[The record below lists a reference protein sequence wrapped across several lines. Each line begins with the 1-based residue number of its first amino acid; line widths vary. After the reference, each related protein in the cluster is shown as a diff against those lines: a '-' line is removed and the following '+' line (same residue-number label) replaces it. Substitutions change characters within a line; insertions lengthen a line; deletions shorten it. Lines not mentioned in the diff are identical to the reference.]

1 MSSGAKK
8 PAGGRHPRRL
18 FSLDNLKRQRTGS
31 ESDNASISSGISH
44 WRKQSNVSS
53 NLLALAEKVEE
64 GIDPFGDT
72 PEAWTDKALVQSP
85 RNEELSPDPDPTP
98 TQANIRTG
106 RGNVPTLDLSSTLN
120 TPTAESGVPPSPSRR
135 RWDTIR
141 SHVLPSSSSIRSS
154 TPPPVP
160 SPPADGTQ
168 TPRPSTPRGYRFGQK
183 RSMRHV
189 VDQARDVAHDETRR
203 LAERIRKA
211 CLAARFGEQPVRSKA
226 DREPVT
232 QNTIGSTL
240 HLPFL
245 ASASSSVNIVTGGG
259 TGHTRQ
265 ATGGGLKRPQSVV
278 SLNTASRAVP
288 TVKHIA
294 VALTSS
300 STSENRP
307 QTLPCETQV
316 LAALLIPFLGPYKN
330 TVESGEETFAAETFE
345 YVVKTWK
352 ATSSEGELDRCLW
365 CCKAASVQSEARA
378 RVLGTLDPLLFAK
391 ERTFNAET
399 PAILQTLLQS
409 LFSLLVILRSSN
421 TTLEYAQT
429 VVKYIARIKQGE
441 SGTPSPQSLE
451 KEYGVRYK
459 GDSDEMVREI
469 ITAESIIGCLEVGS
483 EASRRWV
490 LHHLLEEYWTSP
502 STTTTLTSLLTTMN
516 WRKLMSFINASIS
529 LLSSALPNARTAV
542 VDADMIIYLLRTRI
556 LQEVEAMQDDAFS
569 VVGEIRSRVIRLIL
583 ELLCVRR
590 SSDREYLV
598 VHFCYWFQEGASW
611 KQSIEKSLHDFTANT
626 EWSIVLR
633 LLPTLVEELPEE
645 IQKSLVPLLL
655 PPLVERLIADPPE
668 HPCAPL
674 SDFLESVALTSPKAF
689 FKPIF
694 TCAASMKDLTIANQ
708 LCALYAVGR
717 FYPPLWTHDPE
728 MMSVALMTD
737 PTARGAS
744 TSQGG
749 VLTKGKAR
757 YGQLALML
765 ELIQHLKQ
773 VRQARDPA
781 LVSPVR
787 LAATAKFAMSL
798 EARIGMLLAAKE
810 QHTLVPPSQRLLF
823 CALFRECRLL
833 TRSLKP
839 AMWLPS
845 VVNWASSYLFH
856 VETDEEELD
865 EEEVLS
871 TLTKVE
877 ALYEQAKADQRR
889 TTVVSPSAQDTHPS
903 RRSSKGGV
911 EDTPKEVFGDRV
923 AALRALVEREKSTGL
938 ELLVTISGLLSPGDY
953 IRIAPILWYRHL
965 DNPATHVVA
974 PTCFLVM
981 QCAEKIPDEF
991 AGLINDD
998 MTNPDAAMRRNAV
1011 ERIATISSWRFQ
1023 LMSQEVILDRTYR
1036 RPFKLTRPPI
1046 LFVPT
1051 DIGTSLFEIE
1061 EDPNDFKDSKGHVL
1075 PLELRRRLSEVGWAE
1090 ERGEMDPKTQWIKTP
1105 VARLPTQQ
1113 LDSLSTS
1120 TEGETGPPDSPSPSP
1135 SPEPS
1140 PTRSSP
1146 REFPLGR
1153 KDSSAGAHSRAKRRP
1168 VFVAT
1173 MVALFPRL
1181 SAMVKD
1187 SDFVV
1192 ANTAK
1197 SIILDLMRDDPTVLA
1212 RSVFHNISGDS
1223 ANVISAVTTLRNFLH
1238 CDFVLPPGMAHHVLN
1253 HLAGF
1258 LKSNMR
1264 HTEAVNPLQSYGYSS
1279 PIIAK
1284 LTPQVSK
1291 ISMRDI
1297 RRAKVDMLFVP
1308 SGSLWWPE
1316 AASIGPMFPKAFE
1329 PSHNP
1334 FETLP
1339 AQVVWVTMV
1348 RTAQN
1353 MMLLNMLHRNAQDVK
1368 VVRKNL
1374 STLVLPL
1381 DYDQTR
1387 PESIPLRAYIPS
1399 NKLSR
1404 LPANPSLTAL
1414 SLTFV
1419 RSHMLLL
1426 HQVFRATSRHLND
1439 REELGLLLDGL
1450 NRILLAHGDDVGVVA
1465 QAMLNYLVASTRFRR
1480 LFTSGGGY
1488 TLFMPAVIKV
1498 YCDAES
1504 HSTIRAI
1511 IEFAVNRF
1519 FALHQE
1525 SFVFQT
1531 CDVMSNV
1538 IALPGLDGAGMCF
1551 NIFTLFA
1558 TLKHNPPLQNPEVAA
1573 LSALAKVEEQEA
1585 IMVTIA
1591 ERVPQ
1596 AFLASVHRSTQGK
1609 NQVTVDVPD
1618 EFDSKRLGLDDL
1630 VRLFLTVIAHNPT
1643 ILRAQQFLRFLLL
1656 LTPHLYHASAST
1668 RSVLRDGVS
1677 ALGGI
1682 LLNKG
1687 ATKTKGPENAS
1698 QVDELG
1704 SNVVSQTG
1712 LAQAGMTQ
1720 SSFPSD
1726 LLVMRLDFLSL
1737 VVGFTRA
1744 GGQLSTLAS
1753 QRVLE
1758 IVKVILKDS
1767 RASVPKVANF
1777 LADYVRSVL
1786 IRPTHPELK
1795 ETVTLLTDV
1804 APIISTY
1811 CSEVD
1816 FSGVFDVVST
1826 LAADSVFA
1834 TQPAF
1839 ARVVVNQYCT
1849 AGLEACEVAASAD
1862 VLFLLAIRGS
1872 LLNLMD
1878 RTLLVVGADVV
1889 AELEKRDPTYEF
1901 LSGVI
1906 LPLVLR
1912 MKTSIE
1918 IANDSQWAEKWR
1930 REVYSKA
1937 WMRLLVYVLSVVQ
1950 RSEFTRSES
1959 RTSLTGVERR
1969 KSTDSRTSTY
1979 TFDPKPAMALVV
1991 ALQIL
1996 KVIMTRAEQELSV
2009 ALPGIWGQI
2018 GAILREALADGDASF
2033 AVPSRVGY
2041 SEPPSPTHSPK
2052 AAHFNIPDR
2061 DDNPFLTPSHAP
2073 SLAASRTQKRPRILD
2088 YMTWSLIEWLC
2099 LRRNPLALQMRV
2111 FVQEKVATL
2120 HQELSV
2126 GGGGQGGGVSPVYN
2140 SGFISPSR
2148 PRSRPVSN
2156 IFSKPRRSF
2165 LGATD
2170 SVAST
2175 PRSSTLFTNAVSLPT
2190 FDDFNL
2196 QSSTPRKA
2204 SAVADDPAARQP
2216 GYQLMPSPLTPS
2228 RRAARDS
2235 GPKIVHLGPVRPLS
2249 PLGDAGGRRSTSP
2262 SGSRRSGLGMSRSAL
2277 GLAREMVVE
2286 APILVRTTLR
2296 RIRLAQAMLGYP
2308 PLPLATAS
2316 SMDSGGTEAG
2326 EGPEVRAWSRAEA
2339 LEALI
2344 QETKDL
2350 IEEWREENELDV
2362 GENSGILV
2370 DMEEPLGGQL

>member
-1 MSSGAKK
+1 M
-8 PAGGRHPRRL
+8 GR
-18 FSLDNLKRQRTGS
+18 
-31 ESDNASISSGISH
+31 
-44 WRKQSNVSS
+44 SNV
-53 NLLALAEKVEE
+53 A
-64 GIDPFGDT
+64 P
-72 PEAWTDKALVQSP
+72 
-85 RNEELSPDPDPTP
+85 
-98 TQANIRTG
+98 
-106 RGNVPTLDLSSTLN
+106 LDLSSTLS
-120 TPTAESGVPPSPSRR
+120 TPTTESGVPLSPSRR

-141 SHVLPSSSSIRSS
+141 SHVLPSSSSVRSS

-203 LAERIRKA
+203 LTERIRKA
-211 CLAARFGEQPVRSKA
+211 CLAARFGEQPVRGKA

-245 ASASSSVNIVTGGG
+245 ASASSSVNIASGG

-265 ATGGGLKRPQSVV
+265 ATGGGLKRPPSVV

-316 LAALLIPFLGPYKN
+316 LSALLIPFLGPYKN
-330 TVESGEETFAAETFE
+330 TFESDEDNFAAETFE

-365 CCKAASVQSEARA
+365 CCKAASVESKARA
-378 RVLGTLDPLLFAK
+378 RVLGTLGPLLFAEGK
-391 ERTFNAET
+391 TFKAET

-409 LFSLLVILRSSN
+409 LFSLLAVLRSSS
-421 TTLEYAQT
+421 TSSGYAQT
-429 VVKYIARIKQGE
+429 VVEYIAKIKQGQ
-441 SGTPSPQSLE
+441 SGTPSPQALE

-459 GDSDEMVREI
+459 GDSDDMVREI

-483 EASRRWV
+483 EASRRWA

-502 STTTTLTSLLTTMN
+502 STTTTLTPLLTTMN
-516 WRKLMSFINASIS
+516 WRKLKSFINASVS
-529 LLSSALPNARTAV
+529 LLSSALPNVRTAV
-542 VDADMIIYLLRTRI
+542 VDADMIVYLLRTRI
-556 LQEVEAMQDDAFS
+556 LPEVEAMQDDAFA
-569 VVGEIRSRVIRLIL
+569 VVGEIRSSVIRLTL
-583 ELLCVRR
+583 ELLCVRG
-590 SSDREYLV
+590 SANREYLMM
-598 VHFCYWFQEGASW
+598 HFCHWFLEGTSW
-611 KQSIEKSLHDFTANT
+611 KQSIEKSLHEFIANT
-626 EWSIVLR
+626 EWPVILR
-633 LLPTLVEELPEE
+633 LLPTLVEELPDD
-645 IQKSLVPLLL
+645 IRKALVPLLL
-655 PPLVERLIADPPE
+655 PPLRLMADPPE

-674 SDFLESVALTSPKAF
+674 SDFLESVALASPKAF

-708 LCALYAVGR
+708 LCALYAVAR
-717 FYPPLWTHDPE
+717 FYPPMWTHDPE

-737 PTARGAS
+737 PTARSAS
-744 TSQGG
+744 ISLDGG
-749 VLTKGKAR
+749 PVRGKAR
-757 YGQLALML
+757 YGQLALMV

-773 VRQARDPA
+773 VRQVRDPA
-781 LVSPVR
+781 LVSRVC

-798 EARIGMLLAAKE
+798 ETRIGMLLVAKE

-833 TRSLKP
+833 TRTLKS
-839 AMWLPS
+839 ATWLPS
-845 VVNWASSYLFH
+845 VINWTASYSFH
-856 VETDEEELD
+856 GETDPEEELE

-877 ALYEQAKADQRR
+877 ALYEQAKAAEQRR
-889 TTVVSPSAQDTHPS
+889 TTVLSPSVLDTQLS
-903 RRSSKGGV
+903 KRSSKGGV
-911 EDTPKEVFGDRV
+911 EDTTKEVFGDRV
-923 AALRALVEREKSTGL
+923 TALRALVERDKSTGL
-938 ELLVTISGLLSPGDY
+938 ELLVTISGLLSPEDY
-953 IRIAPILWYRHL
+953 IRMAPVLWYRHL
-965 DNPATHVVA
+965 DDPATHVVA

-991 AGLINDD
+991 TRLINDE
-998 MTNPDAAMRRNAV
+998 MTNPDPAIRRNAV
-1011 ERIATISSWRFQ
+1011 QRIATISSWRFQ

-1113 LDSLSTS
+1113 LDSLSAS
-1120 TEGETGPPDSPSPSP
+1120 TEGEIGPPESPSPSP

-1146 REFPLGR
+1146 RESPLGR
-1153 KDSSAGAHSRAKRRP
+1153 KDSSAGTHSRAKRRP

-1197 SIILDLMRDDPTVLA
+1197 NIMLDLMRDDPTVLS
-1212 RSVFHNISGDS
+1212 RSVFHDISGDS
-1223 ANVISAVTTLRNFLH
+1223 AGVISAVTTLRNFLH

-1291 ISMRDI
+1291 VSMRDI
-1297 RRAKVDMLFVP
+1297 RRAKVDMLFIP

-1316 AASIGPMFPKAFE
+1316 AASIGPMFPKALE

-1339 AQVVWVTMV
+1339 PEVVWVTMV

-1381 DYDQTR
+1381 DYDQTHS
-1387 PESIPLRAYIPS
+1387 ESIPLSAYIPS
-1399 NKLSR
+1399 KKPPR
-1404 LPANPSLTAL
+1404 PPANPSLTAL

-1439 REELGLLLDGL
+1439 RDELSLLLDGL
-1450 NRILLAHGDDVGVVA
+1450 NRILLAHGDDVGIVA
-1465 QAMLNYLVASTRFRR
+1465 QAVLNYLVASTRFRR

-1538 IALPGLDGAGMCF
+1538 IALPGVDGAGMCF

-1643 ILRAQQFLRFLLL
+1643 ILRAQQFLRFLLF
-1656 LTPHLYHASAST
+1656 LTPHLYHSSAST

-1687 ATKTKGPENAS
+1687 VTKTKGSETAS

-1704 SNVVSQTG
+1704 PNAVSQTG

-1744 GGQLSTLAS
+1744 GGQLSILAS

-1767 RASVPKVANF
+1767 RASVPRVANF

-1839 ARVVVNQYCT
+1839 GRVVVNQYCT

-1862 VLFLLAIRGS
+1862 LLFLLAIRGS

-1878 RTLLVVGADVV
+1878 RALLVVGADVI

-1930 REVYSKA
+1930 RDVYSKA
-1937 WMRLLVYVLSVVQ
+1937 WIRLLVYVLTVVQ
-1950 RSEFTRSES
+1950 RSEFTRSDS

-1969 KSTDSRTSTY
+1969 KSTDSRTSTS

-2009 ALPGIWGQI
+2009 GLPGIWGQI

-2033 AVPSRVGY
+2033 AVPSRAGY

-2052 AAHFNIPDR
+2052 TAHFNIPDR

-2073 SLAASRTQKRPRILD
+2073 SLAASRMQKRPRILD

-2111 FVQEKVATL
+2111 FIQEKVATL
-2120 HQELSV
+2120 HQELSAGGA
-2126 GGGGQGGGVSPVYN
+2126 GGGGGGVSPIYN
-2140 SGFISPSR
+2140 SGFITPSR

-2175 PRSSTLFTNAVSLPT
+2175 PRSSTLFTNSVSLPT

-2196 QSSTPRKA
+2196 PSSTPRKA
-2204 SAVADDPAARQP
+2204 SAADDPAARQP

-2262 SGSRRSGLGMSRSAL
+2262 SGRRSGLGMSRSAL

-2308 PLPLATAS
+2308 LLPLATAS
-2316 SMDSGGTEAG
+2316 SMDSGGTEVG